1 MKRTSLIVVI
11 LGLTFWVSTA
21 SAQLSASGGQK
32 TVTLTD
38 KIQKNQFTWVS
49 EAPLENIKGSS
60 EGVTGSFTI
69 DPKNLAGIRGTIST
83 QVKTMK
89 TGNATRDGHLQNSA
103 WLNAAKYPA
112 ITFTIES
119 VSDVKAT
126 GNKANARAT
135 GDFTMHGVTK
145 KMTIPFEITY
155 MPESEA
161 TKKRAPGDLV
171 MIKADF
177 TVALKDYNVAGAQG
191 IVGSKVGETIKI
203 TAQLYGNTQ

>member
-1 MKRTSLIVVI
+1 MKRLSLIALA
-11 LGLTFWVSTA
+11 LGLAFSASTA
-21 SAQLSASGGQK
+21 SAQLSVGNGQK

-38 KIQKNQFTWVS
+38 KIQKNQFTWIS

-69 DPKNLAGIRGTIST
+69 DPKDLAGIRGTITT

-89 TGNATRDGHLQNSA
+89 TGNETRDGHLMNAS
-103 WLNAAKYPA
+103 WLDAAKYPT
-112 ITFTIES
+112 ITFKIES
-119 VSDVKAT
+119 VSDVKAN
-126 GNKANARAT
+126 GNKATAKAT
-135 GDFTMHGVTK
+135 GDFTLHGVTK
-145 KMTIPFEITY
+145 KMTIPFELTY

-161 TKKRAPGDLV
+161 TKKRAKGDLV

-177 TVALKDYNVAGAQG
+177 NVALKDYNVTGASG

-203 TAQLYGNTQ
+203 TAQLFGNTQ